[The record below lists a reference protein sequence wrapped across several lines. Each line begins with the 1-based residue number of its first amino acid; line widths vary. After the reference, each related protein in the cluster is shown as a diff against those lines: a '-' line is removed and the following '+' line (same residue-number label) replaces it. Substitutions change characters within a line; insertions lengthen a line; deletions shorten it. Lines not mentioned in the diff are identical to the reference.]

1 MQKGES
7 KPGSV
12 PHLLPVIFQPMVFT
26 LRKASASWPD
36 SPEFWATSQHT
47 YIDMQTHREGN
58 NYFFVLHRLGLTFK
72 EALRRKV
79 KIHTICP
86 QNHTVPSIF
95 LVINLDRTYRKLEE
109 KNQQLL
115 SLLIWSP
122 LCQGSLTILT
132 VVTKTGS
139 SFTNKGTAYGSY
151 EPQKKQERRLILNV
165 NPQGS
170 SGFIKL
176 FPLSDCKAS
185 WPLGEMSTSM

>member
-109 KNQQLL
+109 KK
-115 SLLIWSP
+115 P
-122 LCQGSLTILT
+122 TT
-132 VVTKTGS
+132 
-139 SFTNKGTAYGSY
+139 SFPFNLKSTLPRQPYNSNCGNKDWQFLY
-151 EPQKKQERRLILNV
+151 K
-165 NPQGS
+165 
-170 SGFIKL
+170 
-176 FPLSDCKAS
+176 
-185 WPLGEMSTSM
+185 